1 MLSMKMVH
9 STNGKVTRYKVEDN
23 ISSARMRGVP
33 KNESEAELKK
43 VLQEM
48 RMNRTALQN

>member
-1 MLSMKMVH
+1 
-9 STNGKVTRYKVEDN
+9 
-23 ISSARMRGVP
+23 MRGVP

-48 RMNRTALQN
+48 RMNRTALQNWNRQFWGNPSTWVN